1 MSPSSWNGRVVVG
14 YDASEASRLAASW
27 AAEEAL
33 VLGRGLT
40 LAHAVLPPVAA
51 GGLGIGLPPNLGLV
65 DDLRAQAQRELSELA
80 DSLPGTDIDIRVA
93 IGSPS
98 GLLLEA
104 SEHAHMLVIGS
115 RGQGGFAGLLL
126 GSVGTQVAAHAEC
139 PTVVMR
145 GAPRDAERIVV
156 GVDGSPNSEQ
166 ALAFAFDLA
175 SRHGWDVV
183 AVHAWEVPSYD
194 IIVAPIGEIP
204 IPLSDVA
211 DEEVR
216 LAAEVLAGFRTD
228 YPDVTVHEHLVRSAP
243 VDALLDA
250 ATDAAMIVV
259 GTRGRGPTL
268 GAVLGSV
275 SNGVLHKAHIPVAV
289 VPYRDPGNTAA

>member
-1 MSPSSWNGRVVVG
+1 MSTSSWHGRIVVG
-14 YDASEASRLAASW
+14 FDGSEASRTAAIW
-27 AAEEAL
+27 AANEAITQ
-33 VLGRGLT
+33 GRGLT

-65 DDLRAQAQRELSELA
+65 DDLKAQAERELAALA
-80 DSLPGTDIDIRVA
+80 DELPGTDIEVRVA

-104 SEHAHMLVIGS
+104 SEQAHMLVIGS

-145 GAPRDAERIVV
+145 GKPRDAQSIVV

-166 ALAFAFDLA
+166 ALAFGFDLA
-175 SRHGWDVV
+175 SRHGWELI

-194 IIVAPIGEIP
+194 IIVAPVGEIP

-228 YPDVTVHEHLVRSAP
+228 YPDVRVHEHLIRSSP

-275 SNGVLHKAHIPVAV
+275 SNGVLHKSHIPVAV
-289 VPYRDPGNTAA
+289 VPYRDPGSPAA

>member
-1 MSPSSWNGRVVVG
+1 M
-14 YDASEASRLAASW
+14 
-27 AAEEAL
+27 
-33 VLGRGLT
+33 
-40 LAHAVLPPVAA
+40 
-51 GGLGIGLPPNLGLV
+51 V
-65 DDLRAQAQRELSELA
+65 DDLQAQAKRELSELA
-80 DSLPGTDIDIRVA
+80 DSLPGTDIEIRVA

-104 SEHAHMLVIGS
+104 SEHAHLLVIGS
-115 RGQGGFAGLLL
+115 RGKGGFAGLLL

-145 GAPRDAERIVV
+145 GAPRDSQRIVV

-228 YPDVTVHEHLVRSAP
+228 YPDVRVHEHLVRSSP

-250 ATDAAMIVV
+250 ATDAVMIVV